1 MIFNT
6 VVSGGSGGG
15 VETVVGTISAGK
27 YGLSVNYSDGNSYM
41 SGYWSGTD
49 IGSGSITVLK
59 NSIIIAFSD
68 SDIQISGGISAKNDI
83 SAGGYS
89 NTYFVSGDFSLTGY

>member
-6 VVSGGSGGG
+6 VVSGDSGGG

-27 YGLSVNYSDGNSYM
+27 YGLSVGYSDGNSYI
-41 SGYWSGTD
+41 SGSWSGAD
-49 IGSGSITVLK
+49 IGSSSITVLK
-59 NSIIIAFSD
+59 NSIIVVFSD
-68 SDIQISGGISAKNDI
+68 SGIQISGGISREDDI
-83 SAGGYS
+83 YG

>member
-27 YGLSVNYSDGNSYM
+27 YGLSVRYSDGNSYI
-41 SGYWSGTD
+41 SGSWGGTG

-59 NSIIIAFSD
+59 NSIIVTFSD
-68 SDIQISGGISAKNDI
+68 SGIQISGGISREDDI
-83 SAGGYS
+83 YG